1 MDPNPDFETQQESIV
16 EASAPPPEPI
26 VSESTKIDEIPA
38 ETIEISEKE
47 KVLPHIKP
55 QESKYWHFTF
65 DDANKNKL
73 TNILQNVPGYNL
85 TVEYGLAQNTPD
97 ITLKDKES
105 NDIMGKIHLLL
116 CDRRDANL
124 PEKYYCKLYFY
135 HFKKPELFQA
145 VKTSLVNFFEN
156 FKPVTGGK
164 QRKLHKKH
172 RTHKKKRIV
181 RRKKT
186 AKRN

>member
-1 MDPNPDFETQQESIV
+1 MEPNPDFETEQESIV
-16 EASAPPPEPI
+16 EASAPPP
-26 VSESTKIDEIPA
+26 VADTADEVPA
-38 ETIEISEKE
+38 ETIEISAKE
-47 KVLPHIKP
+47 RVLPHVKP
-55 QESKYWHFTF
+55 QESKYWHFTLE
-65 DDANKNKL
+65 DANKNQL
-73 TNILQNVPGYNL
+73 TKVLQSVPGYNL
-85 TVEYGLAQNTPD
+85 TVEYGVPQNTPD
-97 ITLKDKES
+97 ITLKMNGETV
-105 NDIMGKIHLLL
+105 GKIHLLL

-164 QRKLHKKH
+164 HHRSHRKQ
-172 RTHKKKRIV
+172 RTHKKRRVI

-186 AKRN
+186 ARRN